1 MAIRDF
7 NLYLVNVQAQVL
19 ATKNDL
25 ADFEQGLKDGHVTEQ
40 QVEDLRA
47 EYQEGNRRDLRR
59 NSYQG
64 KHDKCSRQVKAHR
77 RIPDGQ
83 NRLLEKGNR
92 FSFTNFIDIFI
103 SVPCLYISTGEELN
117 LILIISFISTL
128 LINDNSVHGYKN
140 DKSFSTVI
148 G

>member
-47 EYQEGNRRDLRR
+47 EYQRIDDN
-59 NSYQG
+59 YQRLLYVG
-64 KHDKCSRQVKAHR
+64 YLLELPKPKWRKKRFRKKHDDLEIYLDKANATEDKV
-77 RIPDGQ
+77 IKE
-83 NRLLEKGNR
+83 NE
-92 FSFTNFIDIFI
+92 
-103 SVPCLYISTGEELN
+103 VAMELIKN
-117 LILIISFISTL
+117 EIAKLKTSS
-128 LINDNSVHGYKN
+128 NSEN
-140 DKSFSTVI
+140 KSDE
-148 G
+148 

>member
-47 EYQEGNRRDLRR
+47 EYQRIDDNYQRLLYVGYLLELPKSKWRKKRFRR
-59 NSYQG
+59 
-64 KHDKCSRQVKAHR
+64 KHDDLEIYLDKANATEDKV
-77 RIPDGQ
+77 IKE
-83 NRLLEKGNR
+83 NE
-92 FSFTNFIDIFI
+92 
-103 SVPCLYISTGEELN
+103 VAMEL
-117 LILIISFISTL
+117 I
-128 LINDNSVHGYKN
+128 KN
-140 DKSFSTVI
+140 EIAKLKTSSNNENKSDK
-148 G
+148 

>member
-47 EYQEGNRRDLRR
+47 EYQRMDDNYQRLLYVGYLLELPKSKWRKKRFRR
-59 NSYQG
+59 
-64 KHDKCSRQVKAHR
+64 KHDDLEIYLDKANATEDKV
-77 RIPDGQ
+77 IKE
-83 NRLLEKGNR
+83 NE
-92 FSFTNFIDIFI
+92 
-103 SVPCLYISTGEELN
+103 VAMEL
-117 LILIISFISTL
+117 I
-128 LINDNSVHGYKN
+128 KN
-140 DKSFSTVI
+140 EIAKLKTSSNNENKSDK
-148 G
+148 